1 MGSAACDIAAAKHLE
16 CQTKTTSSIS
26 KGITMTINRL
36 AALLLTGAALCVA
49 HPSHADNAAAW
60 PDKPVR
66 IIVPFAA
73 GGSTDIVAR
82 KVAQRLGQLTGQP
95 FVVENK
101 PGAGGTLGA
110 AYAKNLPAD
119 GYSLFLG
126 TVSTQSVAPFLYKT
140 LPYDP
145 LKDFRG
151 LAMIAS
157 VPNVVVINKNLG
169 IHDLKQMVEAARKK
183 PGGLTYGSSGLGSS
197 NHLATEALRA
207 TLDIPATHVP
217 YRGSGPALTDT
228 MAGHVDFMLDVA
240 MTSMPY
246 VERGDLNAVAVTS
259 KQRLAVLPKVP
270 TVAEQGYPEFEAVG
284 WFGLFTPA
292 QTPDTTARKIAGLL
306 HQVLVDKEMVD
317 YFAAQGAT
325 ASGVTLKEFD
335 DVVAADRAQWGKVAQ
350 LAKIQPE

>member
-1 MGSAACDIAAAKHLE
+1 MKIRFTLFA
-16 CQTKTTSSIS
+16 
-26 KGITMTINRL
+26 L
-36 AALLLTGAALCVA
+36 ATALLAISPGHAQQAA
-49 HPSHADNAAAW
+49 SW

-82 KVAQRLGQLTGQP
+82 KVAQRMGQLTNQP
-95 FVVENK
+95 FIVENK

-110 AYAKNLPAD
+110 AYARTQPAD

-126 TVSTQSVAPFLYKT
+126 TVSTQSVAPFLYKA
-140 LPYDP
+140 LSYDP

-157 VPNVVVINKNLG
+157 VPNVIVANKDLNVHNLKEL
-169 IHDLKQMVEAARKK
+169 IAAAKSK

-207 TLDIPATHVP
+207 SLDIPLTHVP

-240 MTSMPY
+240 MTSAPY
-246 VERGDLNAVAVTS
+246 IQRGDLVAVAVTS
-259 KQRLAVLPKVP
+259 KERLPSLPQVP
-270 TVAEQGYPEFEAVG
+270 TVAEQGFPEFDAVG
-284 WFGLFTPA
+284 WFGLFAPA
-292 QTPDTTARKIAGLL
+292 HTPDDVTEKIANLL
-306 HQVLVDKEMVD
+306 HQVLLEKDVVK
-317 YFAAQGAT
+317 YFADQGAT
-325 ASGVTLKEFD
+325 VGGTTLKDFD
-335 DVVAADRAQWGKVAQ
+335 AVVAEDRAHWGQVAQ
-350 LAKIQPE
+350 SANITPE

>member
-1 MGSAACDIAAAKHLE
+1 M
-16 CQTKTTSSIS
+16 KTLPL
-26 KGITMTINRL
+26 L
-36 AALLLTGAALCVA
+36 AALASALTMLSPA
-49 HPSHADNAAAW
+49 HAQQAAAW

-82 KVAQRLGQLTGQP
+82 KVAQRLGQLTNQP

-110 AYAKNLPAD
+110 AYARGQPAD

-157 VPNVVVINKNLG
+157 VPNVVVVNKDLKL
-169 IHDLKQMVEAARKK
+169 HDLKGLIATARSK

-207 TLDIPATHVP
+207 SLDIPATHVP

-240 MTSMPY
+240 MTSLPY
-246 VERGDLNAVAVTS
+246 IKRGDLNAVAVTS
-259 KQRLAVLPKVP
+259 RQRLDVLPDVP
-270 TVAEQGYPEFEAVG
+270 TVAEQGFPDFEALG
-284 WFGLFTPA
+284 WFGLFAPA
-292 QTPDTTARKIAGLL
+292 QTPEDVAAKIAGLVR
-306 HQVLVDKEMVD
+306 QVVTEKDMTA
-317 YFAAQGAT
+317 YFEAQGAT
-325 ASGVTLKEFD
+325 ASGVTLKDFD
-335 DVVAADRAQWGKVAQ
+335 DVVAADRAHWGKVAE
-350 LAKIQPE
+350 LAKIKPE

>member
-1 MGSAACDIAAAKHLE
+1 M
-16 CQTKTTSSIS
+16 KTLSL
-26 KGITMTINRL
+26 L
-36 AALLLTGAALCVA
+36 AAVASALIMQPSA
-49 HPSHADNAAAW
+49 HAQQAAAW

-82 KVAQRLGQLTGQP
+82 KVAQRLGQLTQQP

-110 AYAKNLPAD
+110 AYARGQPAD

-126 TVSTQSVAPFLYKT
+126 TVSTQSVAPFLYKA

-157 VPNVVVINKNLG
+157 VPNVVVVNKALKT
-169 IHDLKQMVEAARKK
+169 HDLKALIAEANNK

-207 TLDIPATHVP
+207 SLDIPVTHVP

-240 MTSMPY
+240 MTSLPY
-246 VERGDLNAVAVTS
+246 IQRGDLNAVAVTS
-259 KQRLAVLPKVP
+259 RQRLDVLPGVP
-270 TVAEQGYPEFEAVG
+270 TVAEQGFPDFEALG
-284 WFGLFTPA
+284 WFGLFAPA
-292 QTPDTTARKIAGLL
+292 QIPEDVAEKIAALV
-306 HQVLVDKEMVD
+306 HQVVTEPEMTA
-317 YFAAQGAT
+317 YFKVQGAT
-325 ASGVTLKEFD
+325 ASGVTLKAFD
-335 DVVAADRAQWGKVAQ
+335 DIVAADRAHWGKVAK
-350 LAKIQPE
+350 LANIKPE

>member
-1 MGSAACDIAAAKHLE
+1 MKR
-16 CQTKTTSSIS
+16 
-26 KGITMTINRL
+26 TIM
-36 AALLLTGAALCVA
+36 LLLTGAVLCAV
-49 HPSHADNAAAW
+49 HPGHAQSYGESAAQW

-82 KVAQRLGQLTGQP
+82 KVAQRLGQLTRQP

-110 AYAKNLPAD
+110 AYAKAQPAD

-145 LKDFRG
+145 LRDFRG

-157 VPNVVVINKNLG
+157 VPNVVVVNKALG
-169 IHDLKQMVEAARKK
+169 IHDLQQLIAAARKK

-207 TLDIPATHVP
+207 TLDVPVTHVP

-240 MTSMPY
+240 MTSLPY
-246 VERGDLNAVAVTS
+246 IERGDLSAVAVTS
-259 KQRLAVLPKVP
+259 RQRLAVLPRLP
-270 TVAEQGYPEFEAVG
+270 TVAEQGFPEFEAVG
-284 WFGLFTPA
+284 WFGLFAPA
-292 QTPDTTARKIAGLL
+292 QTPDAIARRIAGLVREV
-306 HQVLVDKEMVD
+306 VLENDMAA

-325 ASGVTLKEFD
+325 ASGVMLKEFD
-335 DVVAADRAQWGKVAQ
+335 DVVAADRVHWGTVAQ
-350 LAKIQPE
+350 LARIQPE

>member
-1 MGSAACDIAAAKHLE
+1 MKTLSTLAAMAV
-16 CQTKTTSSIS
+16 
-26 KGITMTINRL
+26 
-36 AALLLTGAALCVA
+36 ALLLA
-49 HPSHADNAAAW
+49 PSVHAQDAAAW
-60 PDKPVR
+60 PTKPVR
-66 IIVPFAA
+66 IVVPFAA

-82 KVAQRLGQLTGQP
+82 KVAQRMGQLTQQP

-110 AYAKNLPAD
+110 AYAKAQPAD

-157 VPNVVVINKNLG
+157 VPNVVVVNKDL
-169 IHDLKQMVEAARKK
+169 HAQDLKALIASAKSK

-207 TLDIPATHVP
+207 SLAIPVTHVP

-240 MTSMPY
+240 MTSLPY
-246 VERGDLNAVAVTS
+246 IQRGDLSAVAVTS
-259 KQRLAVLPKVP
+259 KERLKVLPNVP
-270 TVAEQGYPEFEAVG
+270 TVAEQGFPEFEALG

-292 QTPDTTARKIAGLL
+292 QTPNAIAEKIAQLV
-306 HQVLVDKEMVD
+306 HQVVLEKEMTA
-317 YFAAQGAT
+317 YFEAQGAT
-325 ASGVTLKEFD
+325 ASGVTLQGFD
-335 DVVAADRAQWGKVAQ
+335 DIVAADRAHWGKVAQ
-350 LAKIQPE
+350 LAQIKPE

>member
-1 MGSAACDIAAAKHLE
+1 M
-16 CQTKTTSSIS
+16 KTLSL
-26 KGITMTINRL
+26 L
-36 AALLLTGAALCVA
+36 AAVASALIMQPSA
-49 HPSHADNAAAW
+49 HAQQAAAW

-82 KVAQRLGQLTGQP
+82 KVAQRLGQLTQQP

-110 AYAKNLPAD
+110 TYARGQPAD

-126 TVSTQSVAPFLYKT
+126 TVSTQSVAPFLYKA

-157 VPNVVVINKNLG
+157 VPNVVVVNKALKT
-169 IHDLKQMVEAARKK
+169 HDLKALIAEANNK

-207 TLDIPATHVP
+207 SLDIPVTHVP

-240 MTSMPY
+240 MTSLPY
-246 VERGDLNAVAVTS
+246 IQRGDLNAVAVTS
-259 KQRLAVLPKVP
+259 RQRLTCFPACPRLPNR
-270 TVAEQGYPEFEAVG
+270 AF
-284 WFGLFTPA
+284 
-292 QTPDTTARKIAGLL
+292 R
-306 HQVLVDKEMVD
+306 
-317 YFAAQGAT
+317 
-325 ASGVTLKEFD
+325 TLKRWDGSVCSPPHKFP
-335 DVVAADRAQWGKVAQ
+335 RTSPRRSRPWCTR
-350 LAKIQPE
+350 L

>member
-1 MGSAACDIAAAKHLE
+1 MKPVYTLAAIA
-16 CQTKTTSSIS
+16 
-26 KGITMTINRL
+26 L
-36 AALLLTGAALCVA
+36 AALSLSPSVHAQDAATW
-49 HPSHADNAAAW
+49 PS
-60 PDKPVR
+60 KPVR

-82 KVAQRLGQLTGQP
+82 KVAQRLGQLTHQP

-110 AYAKNLPAD
+110 AYARAQPAD

-151 LAMIAS
+151 LPMIAS
-157 VPNVVVINKNLG
+157 VPNVVVVNKDLKV
-169 IHDLKQMVEAARKK
+169 HDLKALIAAAKNK

-207 TLDIPATHVP
+207 SLELPVTHVP

-240 MTSMPY
+240 MTSLPY
-246 VERGDLNAVAVTS
+246 IQRGDVSAVAVTS
-259 KQRLAVLPKVP
+259 KQRLQVLPNVP
-270 TVAEQGYPEFEAVG
+270 TVTEQGFPEFEALG
-284 WFGLFTPA
+284 WFGLFAPA
-292 QTPDTTARKIAGLL
+292 QTPNDVAEKVAALVREV
-306 HQVLVDKEMVD
+306 VLEKDMVA
-317 YFAAQGAT
+317 YFDAQGAT
-325 ASGVTLKEFD
+325 ASGVTLKGFD
-335 DVVAADRAQWGKVAQ
+335 AIVAEDRAHWGKVAQ
-350 LAKIQPE
+350 LAQIKPE

>member
-1 MGSAACDIAAAKHLE
+1 MKHSSVLKLAC
-16 CQTKTTSSIS
+16 
-26 KGITMTINRL
+26 
-36 AALLLTGAALCVA
+36 AALCVA
-49 HPSHADNAAAW
+49 LSASSPSHAADSADNW

-82 KVAQRLGQLTGQP
+82 KVAQRLGQLTNQP

-110 AYAKNLPAD
+110 AYAKSLPAD

-157 VPNVVVINKNLG
+157 VPNVVVVNKNLG
-169 IHDLKQMVEAARKK
+169 IHDLKQMIAASRKK

-240 MTSMPY
+240 LTSMAY
-246 VERGDLNAVAVTS
+246 VERGDVNAVAVTS
-259 KQRLAVLPKVP
+259 RQRLAALPNVP
-270 TVAEQGYPEFEAVG
+270 TVAEQGFPEFEAVG

-292 QTPDTTARKIAGLL
+292 HTPDARVRKIAEMVRKV
-306 HQVLVDKEMVD
+306 VLDKDMVD

-335 DVVAADRAQWGKVAQ
+335 DVVAADREQWGKVAQ
-350 LAKIQPE
+350 IAKIQPE

>member
-1 MGSAACDIAAAKHLE
+1 MK
-16 CQTKTTSSIS
+16 KSI
-26 KGITMTINRL
+26 M
-36 AALLLTGAALCVA
+36 LLLAGAALCA
-49 HPSHADNAAAW
+49 THPGHAQSAGSW

-82 KVAQRLGQLTGQP
+82 KVAQRLGQLTSQP

-110 AYAKNLPAD
+110 SYAKSQPAD

-126 TVSTQSVAPFLYKT
+126 TVSTQSVAPFLYKV

-145 LKDFRG
+145 LADFRG

-157 VPNVVVINKNLG
+157 VPNVVVVNKGLG
-169 IHDLKQMVEAARKK
+169 IHDLKQLIAAARKK

-240 MTSMPY
+240 MTSLPY
-246 VERGDLNAVAVTS
+246 IERGDLSALAVTS
-259 KQRLAVLPKVP
+259 RQRLAVLPQLP
-270 TVAEQGYPEFEAVG
+270 TVAEQGFPEFEAVG
-284 WFGLFTPA
+284 WFGLFAPVRTPEA
-292 QTPDTTARKIAGLL
+292 VARRIAGLVREV
-306 HQVLVDKEMVD
+306 VLEKDMAA

-325 ASGVTLKEFD
+325 ASGVMLKDFD
-335 DVVAADRAQWGKVAQ
+335 DVVAADRAHWGKVAQ
-350 LAKIQPE
+350 LARIQPE

>member
-1 MGSAACDIAAAKHLE
+1 MYR
-16 CQTKTTSSIS
+16 
-26 KGITMTINRL
+26 RL
-36 AALLLTGAALCVA
+36 VLLLGAALCAMPIA
-49 HPSHADNAAAW
+49 HAQPAPQW

-82 KVAQRLGQLTGQP
+82 KVAQRLGQLTSQP

-110 AYAKNLPAD
+110 AYAKVQPAD
-119 GYSLFLG
+119 GYTLFLG

-145 LKDFRG
+145 LRDFRG

-157 VPNVVVINKNLG
+157 VPNVVVVNKKLG
-169 IHDLKQMVEAARKK
+169 IHDLKQLIDAARQK

-207 TLDIPATHVP
+207 TLDIPLTHVP

-240 MTSMPY
+240 MTSLPY
-246 VERGDLNAVAVTS
+246 IERGDLNAVAVTS
-259 KQRLAVLPKVP
+259 KARLAVLPQLP
-270 TVAEQGYPEFEAVG
+270 TVAEQGFPEFEAVG

-292 QTPDTTARKIAGLL
+292 ATPDPVARRIAALV
-306 HQVLVDKEMVD
+306 HDVVLEKDMAA

-325 ASGVTLKEFD
+325 ASGVTLADFD
-335 DVVAADRAQWGKVAQ
+335 AVVAADRAQWGKVAQ
-350 LAKIQPE
+350 MARIQPE

>member
-1 MGSAACDIAAAKHLE
+1 MKTLFTLAAIA
-16 CQTKTTSSIS
+16 S
-26 KGITMTINRL
+26 
-36 AALLLTGAALCVA
+36 ALLLTSPA
-49 HPSHADNAAAW
+49 HAQDAAAW
-60 PDKPVR
+60 PNKPVR

-82 KVAQRLGQLTGQP
+82 KVAQRMGQLTSQP
-95 FVVENK
+95 FIVENK

-110 AYAKNLPAD
+110 AYARAQPAD

-157 VPNVVVINKNLG
+157 VPNVVVVNKALKTQ
-169 IHDLKQMVEAARKK
+169 DLKELVAAAKNK

-207 TLDIPATHVP
+207 SLAIPVTHVP

-240 MTSMPY
+240 MTSLPY
-246 VERGDLNAVAVTS
+246 IQRGDLNAVAVTS
-259 KQRLAVLPKVP
+259 KQRLQVLPDVP
-270 TVAEQGYPEFEAVG
+270 TVAEQGFPEFEALG
-284 WFGLFTPA
+284 WFGLFAPA
-292 QTPDTTARKIAGLL
+292 QTSNELAEKIAQLV
-306 HQVLVDKEMVD
+306 HQVVLEKEMTA
-317 YFAAQGAT
+317 YFEAQGAT
-325 ASGVTLKEFD
+325 ASGVTLKGFD
-335 DVVAADRAQWGKVAQ
+335 DIVAADRIHWGKVAQ
-350 LAKIQPE
+350 LAQIQPE